1 MPTVKY
7 LLYGISVPLLL
18 MCMHGNAQ
26 QKDTSQQAGRKKN
39 FNIFGFA
46 LNAFK
51 RTPDTVNQQVS
62 INNKSES
69 PYLPYKGKGI
79 RRITIREYG
88 FDQNFTDTS
97 QKSNYFG
104 TKILNS
110 LHRKTREWVIRNN
123 LFISEK
129 SALNPFMVAD
139 NERHIRSLE
148 FMQDARILVRSVPGE
163 PDSVDLEV
171 ITKDLFSISGELGE
185 LSAGKFRGNISDANV
200 RGLGDRIRFTA
211 LAESTRSPGF
221 GYELIYNHNNIAHSF
236 INASASYSQIRNNI
250 RDGAPTEH
258 IYYVRLE
265 RPLFSQYSHFAGAL
279 YYGRTKTVN
288 HYAKP
293 DSLFYNYRFN
303 NYDAWIGYNLNI
315 KNHLNDKSISSRQF
329 ISLRYFNYHFSEVPY
344 QVGDSLYFR
353 YNSRQAVL
361 ARFTFFSQKFY
372 KTNYLFGFGTT
383 EDVPYGYNVA
393 LTTGWYK
400 QLYLERLYT
409 GIDANKYTVTS
420 AGNVLQYFLR
430 TEGFLRKGKIED
442 GSVLAGASL
451 FSRLVEYRN
460 VKLRQYMRFSYTR
473 QFNRLGLDPLGINN
487 TFGIRSFSSDSAR
500 GTQRISLHSETYLFL
515 KYKVFGFKFAP
526 FAFGDAALLTPD
538 KESFFQSGMYYGLGG
553 GVRTRNE
560 NFVFNT
566 IEMRFT
572 YFPRKVETRES
583 FKVEINANIRFRY
596 NTTYVR
602 APDILQLNNDPDNN
616 VF

>member
-1 MPTVKY
+1 MPTVKC
-7 LLYGISVPLLL
+7 LCILLL
-18 MCMHGNAQ
+18 PCLFVCMVVSAQ
-26 QKDTSQQAGRKKN
+26 QKDTTQENGRKKN

-46 LNAFK
+46 VNAFK
-51 RTPDTVNQQVS
+51 RTPDTVNQQAV
-62 INNKSES
+62 IVNKSEA
-69 PYLPYKGKGI
+69 PYLPFKGKGI
-79 RRITIREYG
+79 RHITIKEFG
-88 FDQNFTDTS
+88 FDQSFTDTS
-97 QKSNYFG
+97 KKSDYFG
-104 TKILNS
+104 TKLLNS
-110 LHRKTREWVIRNN
+110 LHRNTREWVIHNN
-123 LFISEK
+123 LFIKEK
-129 SALNPFMVAD
+129 TALDPFMVAD

-148 FMQDARILVRSVPGE
+148 FMQDARILVKPIEGE

-171 ITKDLFSISGELGE
+171 ITKDLFSITGELSE
-185 LSAGKFRGNISDANV
+185 LSAGKFKGNISDANV
-200 RGLGDRIRFTA
+200 RGWGERIRFTA
-211 LAESTRSPGF
+211 LAESNRTPGF
-221 GYELIYNHNNIAHSF
+221 GYDIFYSHNNIANTF
-236 INASASYSQIRNNI
+236 INASAGYSQIKTNL
-250 RDGAPTEH
+250 RDGDPNEH
-258 IYYVRLE
+258 IYFFRLE

-288 HYAKP
+288 HYNKP
-293 DSLFYNYRFN
+293 DSLFYNYRFH

-315 KNHLNDKSISSRQF
+315 KNHLNDNSISARQF
-329 ISLRYFNYHFSEVPY
+329 ISLRYFNYHFTEVPK

-353 YNSRQAVL
+353 YNNRQAIL

-409 GIDANKYTVTS
+409 GIDANKYTVTP
-420 AGNVLQYFLR
+420 AGNVIQYFLR
-430 TEGFLRKGKIED
+430 TEGFLRKGKMED
-442 GSVLAGASL
+442 ASILAGASL
-451 FSRLVEYRN
+451 FSKLVEYN
-460 VKLRQYMRFSYTR
+460 NIKLRQYMRFSFTR
-473 QFNRLGLDPLGINN
+473 QFNRVGLDPLGINN
-487 TFGIRSFSSDSAR
+487 TFGIRSFGSDSAR
-500 GTQRISLHSETYLFL
+500 GRQRISLHSETYLFL

-526 FAFGDAALLTPD
+526 FTFADAALLTPAENLF
-538 KESFFQSGMYYGLGG
+538 KSGMYYGLGG

-583 FKVEINANIRFRY
+583 FKIEINANIRFRY